1 MIVPSARSEHPMGE
15 TARISIASP
24 FPAVLRTCMVAA
36 VVMLGAGCM
45 RPLALQQEY
54 FRPRSGVAHLAAVQ
68 ARHAVGHHRAL
79 QAAQRA
85 CPPPENAAPDPAD
98 AGPDFALA
106 AAHEALAEVCAGTVA
121 GTRPVAAHGAAGNAF
136 RRWTEDAVRE
146 LPSAGETAASAAG
159 G

>member
-1 MIVPSARSEHPMGE
+1 MSRNAP
-15 TARISIASP
+15 ISPASP
-24 FPAVLRTCMVAA
+24 FPAALRTCMVAG
-36 VVMLGAGCM
+36 VLLLGAGCM

-85 CPPPENAAPDPAD
+85 CPPPEAAAATAAPGPAD
-98 AGPDFALA
+98 AGPDFGLA
-106 AAHEALAEVCAGTVA
+106 AAREALVEVCTGTVA
-121 GTRPVAAHGAAGNAF
+121 ETRPVAAHGAAGNAF